1 MTAQLFNAILLAYLS
16 TEKAMLEAKAA
27 RFTHHCV
34 VYVACPRFNG
44 YGIVVLED
52 GCPPGE
58 LAVLIE
64 NGNVWR
70 YLAQACQPVADRK
83 QHPRW
88 IRRKLTQW
96 KRIENRIARERP
108 AKCPNDTDGDGD
120 CHICAGNSERC
131 AHRSKLPP
139 WKS

>member
-1 MTAQLFNAILLAYLS
+1 MTAELFNAISLAYHS
-16 TEKAMLEAKAA
+16 AEKAMLEAKAS
-27 RFTHHCV
+27 RFAHHSV
-34 VYVACPRFNG
+34 VQVASPRFNG

-70 YLAQACQPVADRK
+70 YLAQACQPVTDRK

-88 IRRKLTQW
+88 IRLWFARWARVRKRNEREQA
-96 KRIENRIARERP
+96 KRRELVSPSDLADMRE
-108 AKCPNDTDGDGD
+108 
-120 CHICAGNSERC
+120 AGVLAPTKE
-131 AHRSKLPP
+131 ALSK
-139 WKS
+139 